1 MRTCTKN
8 YVEGILKLYPAYIKM
23 IAEKEQSILNPDEFY
38 IDQNIGGSR
47 SGYVGRPTEQKGMT
61 VMSDKDLEI
70 IKNHKKTI
78 EDTLREADFI
88 TVGIVEAYYFTST
101 KIDIIAKE
109 LETTPD
115 MCNKLKRRYLG
126 ILASELKV
134 LK

>member
-1 MRTCTKN
+1 MRRCTRN
-8 YVEGILKLYPAYIKM
+8 YLEGILKLYPEYVNM
-23 IAEKEQSILNPDEFY
+23 IQDREQALLHPNEVF
-38 IDQNIGGSR
+38 IDQNTGGGRGSF
-47 SGYVGRPTEQKGMT
+47 VGRPTEQKVMT

-70 IKNHKKTI
+70 IKNHKKAI

>member
-38 IDQNIGGSR
+38 IDQHIGGSR
-47 SGYVGRPTEQKGMT
+47 SGYVGRPTEQKVMT

-70 IKNHKKTI
+70 IKNHKKAI

>member
-1 MRTCTKN
+1 MRRCTRN
-8 YVEGILKLYPAYIKM
+8 YLEGILKLYPEYVNM
-23 IAEKEQSILNPDEFY
+23 IQDREQALLHPNEVF
-38 IDQNIGGSR
+38 IDQNTGGGR
-47 SGYVGRPTEQKGMT
+47 SSFVGRPTEQKVMT

-70 IKNHKKTI
+70 IKNHKKAI